1 MTISDRKARE
11 KEQRRQ
17 AILSAA
23 EKRFAREGYHATLL
37 DAIAEDVEIS
47 KGTIYL
53 YFKNKEDL
61 FFSLIDEKI
70 TQYFSHLVDC
80 INKTDSLEH
89 LVQTL
94 VNEAVEHF
102 QRNHHLIR
110 LVMSEQVKFE
120 SPLHRNLRDQFLS
133 KRQRYLE
140 AIEARLAQYLP
151 PGTALD
157 SRSITLTIIGAI
169 HQLIMEWLLS
179 HRTLD
184 LTKTKQDVIHIM
196 LRGIRA

>member
-1 MTISDRKARE
+1 MTIADRKARE

-70 TQYFSHLVDC
+70 TRHFNYMVEC
-80 INKTDSLEH
+80 IQQTNALED

-94 VNEAVEHF
+94 VNEAVKHF

-120 SPLHRNLRDQFLS
+120 SPVHRNLREQFLS

-140 AIEARLAQYLP
+140 AIEAQLAQYLP
-151 PGTALD
+151 PGTALEP
-157 SRSITLTIIGAI
+157 RSITLTIIGAI
-169 HQLIMEWLLS
+169 QQLIMEWLLS
-179 HRTLD
+179 HRALD
-184 LTKTKQDVIHIM
+184 LAKTKQDVIQIM
-196 LRGIRA
+196 LQGICA

>member
-53 YFKNKEDL
+53 YFKNKEHL

-70 TQYFSHLVDC
+70 TRHFSYMIDC
-80 INKTDSLEH
+80 INQTNTLEE

-94 VNEAVEHF
+94 VDEAVKHF

-120 SPLHRNLRDQFLS
+120 SPLHRKMREQFLS
-133 KRQRYLE
+133 KRQNYLE
-140 AIEARLAQYLP
+140 AIEIQLAQYLP
-151 PGTALD
+151 PNSTLNP
-157 SRSITLTIIGAI
+157 RSITLMIIGAI

-179 HRTLD
+179 HRALD
-184 LTKTKQDVIHIM
+184 LTKTKNDVIQIM
-196 LRGIRA
+196 LQGIRT

>member
-1 MTISDRKARE
+1 MTISDRKVRE

-53 YFKNKEDL
+53 YFKNKEHL

-70 TQYFSHLVDC
+70 TRHFSYMIDC
-80 INKTDSLEH
+80 INQTNTLEE

-94 VNEAVEHF
+94 VDEAVKHF

-120 SPLHRNLRDQFLS
+120 SPLHRKMREQFLS
-133 KRQRYLE
+133 KRQNYLE
-140 AIEARLAQYLP
+140 AIEIQLAQYLP
-151 PGTALD
+151 PNSTLNP
-157 SRSITLTIIGAI
+157 RSITLMIIGAI

-179 HRTLD
+179 HRALD
-184 LTKTKQDVIHIM
+184 LTKTKNDVIQIM
-196 LRGIRA
+196 LQGIRT